1 MVELF
6 LSVALGYLIGSIPTA
21 FLVVRLKAGIDIR
34 KSGSGNVGAFNTF
47 DVTGSKKIGLLV
59 GILDA
64 LKGFIPTLVA
74 GQILHIS
81 FWMQAMVFFAI
92 LVGHIYPVWL
102 RFHGGRGLASAA
114 GGSFAIGI
122 SYTIIWCA
130 IWLIFYKIIKDIN
143 RANVIAILATPLLL
157 LLIPSAWIEM
167 LMMRQIS
174 ATDYTVCSITL
185 SALLLLSH
193 WDVLVNKSKV
203 RS

>member
-6 LSVALGYLIGSIPTA
+6 LSIALGYLIGSIPTA

-203 RS
+203 KS